1 MPDLKSLPV
10 DSFYPGTDVYVS
22 RVTKLD
28 VLRLEARRDILQ
40 DRKDNYT
47 DGLSPKGE
55 TILSGCIAALE
66 GLK

>member
-1 MPDLKSLPV
+1 MTDFKVLPV

-22 RVTKLD
+22 RVPKLD

-40 DRKDNYT
+40 DRKNHV
-47 DGLSPKGE
+47 GISPKGE